1 MEFYMAD
8 NNLKKYLDLVGASY
22 LKDKIIECLKE
33 YTDAKTSELIL
44 RYQSIHEFPNIGDES
59 KLYISTSTNSLYRWD
74 DTSIKYYCIGSDYN
88 NIEVINGGSS
98 I

>member
-1 MEFYMAD
+1 MEFCMAD
-8 NNLKKYLDLVGASY
+8 NIKNYLDLVGASY

-74 DTSIKYYCIGSDYN
+74 VTSIKYYCIGSDYN

-98 I
+98 S

>member
-1 MEFYMAD
+1 MAD
-8 NNLKKYLDLVGASY
+8 NNIKKYLDLVGASY

-74 DTSIKYYCIGSDYN
+74 DTSIKYYCMGSDYN

-98 I
+98 S

>member
-1 MEFYMAD
+1 MEFCMAD

-44 RYQSIHEFPNIGDES
+44 RYQSIHEFPIIGDES

-98 I
+98 S